1 MTIKNPETENRKGK
15 SRQRAKQIMLDI
27 LIVLLFAVGIVLIF
41 NKPLSDQ
48 LIKQN
53 QTSAL
58 SKLNAKKAHENDKK
72 KGDFDFSHVKSINS
86 LSAAKSRLK
95 QVYPVGAIAVP
106 SVGLKLPILK
116 GLSDANMATGGC
128 TMRADQK
135 LGQGNY
141 PLAGHY
147 MTNSGALFSP
157 LESSQIGQMV
167 YLTDMQQVYQ
177 YQIYYKQIVSPKSVY
192 LVDNTKKKIV
202 TLITCANGGSMRWAI
217 RGNLIKTSKI
227 NKENI
232 QLFQ

>member
-1 MTIKNPETENRKGK
+1 MTIKNPKKRKSK
-15 SRQRAKQIMLDI
+15 PRQRAKRIMTDL
-27 LIVLLFAVGIVLIF
+27 LIALLFIFGIILIF
-41 NKPLSDQ
+41 NKPLSNQ

-58 SKLNAKKAHENDKK
+58 SKLNAEKVHENDKK

-86 LSAAKSRLK
+86 LSAIKSKLA

-106 SVGLKLPILK
+106 SVGIKLPILK
-116 GLSDANMATGGC
+116 GLSDVNMASGGC
-128 TMRADQK
+128 TMRADQEM
-135 LGQGNY
+135 GEGNY

-157 LESSQIGQMV
+157 LESSQVGQMV
-167 YLTDMQQVYQ
+167 YLTDMQKVYQ

-192 LVDNTKKKIV
+192 LVNNTEKKIV

-217 RGNLIKTSKI
+217 RGELVKTSKI
-227 NKENI
+227 NHENI
-232 QLFQ
+232 KLFE